1 MACNLS
7 LNNPV
12 ASRSGE
18 TYRNLFCPETQFS
31 SSPAISWRLMPEYT
45 AVALIPTRRRLSTWS
60 RIKAISG
67 VMTRQIP
74 SIANAGIWKVIDLP
88 PPVGMSPSVSFPAQT
103 EQMISSCKGRKV
115 GYPQY
120 FPKILW

>member
-1 MACNLS
+1 MACSFS

-18 TYRNLFCPETQFS
+18 TYRNLYCPETQFS
-31 SSPAISWRLMPEYT
+31 NSATISCRPMPEYT

-74 SIANAGIWKVIDLP
+74 SIANAGTWKVTDLP
-88 PPVGMSPSVSFPAQT
+88 PPVGIRPSVSLPAQT
-103 EQMISSCKGRKV
+103 EWIISSCRGRKA